1 MDCVLQEQDVV
12 MIENRGQFLLVK
24 SLEYRGQVYHYM
36 IKLKENQ
43 ENPEIIFA
51 KEDILTNGELDLK
64 AVTNRELIAEL
75 LMLMKNKR

>member
-24 SLEYRGQVYHYM
+24 SLEYQGKIYHYM
-36 IKLKENQ
+36 IRLKDNQ
-43 ENPEIIFA
+43 KNPEIIFA
-51 KEDILTNGELDLK
+51 TEDVLTNGDLDLK

-75 LMLMKNKR
+75 LMLMRK